1 MRTGAVVTARA
12 RGATRTRDRAATE
25 ARILDAARHIIARD
39 GFGALGVN
47 ALAAEAG
54 CDKKLIGRYF
64 DGIEGVVRE
73 LGSDVGFWVG
83 DVAVGSGDTYGERM
97 QSLLEAYAR
106 ALRGNVLLQRAL
118 AWELVAPSPALA
130 ALEHSRS
137 LAIGRW
143 MQSARGDVAVPHNVD
158 AAAINAIVLAALHYL
173 TLRERTLPTFAGMD
187 IASPSGRARLDAA
200 FAALLQG
207 VYPAQRRRAAAVRSR

>member
-1 MRTGAVVTARA
+1 MRAGVVVTTRARA
-12 RGATRTRDRAATE
+12 TSRTRDRAATE
-25 ARILDAARHIIARD
+25 ARILDAARRLIERD

-54 CDKKLIGRYF
+54 CDKKLISRYF

-83 DVAVGSGDTYGERM
+83 DFATGSGDAYGERM
-97 QSLLEAYAR
+97 QSLLQAYAN

-130 ALEHSRS
+130 AVEHSRS
-137 LAIGRW
+137 LAVGRW
-143 MQSARGDVAVPHNVD
+143 MQAAKGTVAAPEDVD
-158 AAAINAIVLAALHYL
+158 APAINAVLLAALHYL

-187 IASPSGRARLDAA
+187 VASPAGRARLEAA
-200 FAALLQG
+200 FAALLRG
-207 VYPAQRRRAAAVRSR
+207 VYPERRRNPATGRGR